1 MVARVQHRC
10 IEAHHVQQS
19 YMEAA
24 MIPASITNY
33 LEQNHAR
40 YSVIPHRPAYTA
52 QEEAAAAH
60 VPGAAWAKSVV
71 CMANDELFLA
81 VVPAPCTV
89 DFDRLRRTMDADSV
103 RLALESEFL
112 PAYRECEPGAMPPFG
127 PLFGQRVRVDSAL
140 ARDPEIV
147 FSGGSHGDA
156 IRMPYREFERLSRP
170 TVAKFATGPS
180 LSVPARL
187 TTFTDPV
194 CGTVV
199 EEQAAVGWSEHLGER
214 FYFCSRTC
222 KMEFDDNPFSY
233 TRGRI

>member
-1 MVARVQHRC
+1 
-10 IEAHHVQQS
+10 
-19 YMEAA
+19 
-24 MIPASITNY
+24 MIPVSITKF

-52 QEEAAAAH
+52 QEEAAATH
-60 VPGAAWAKSVV
+60 VPGGAWAKSVV

-89 DFDRLRRTMDADSV
+89 DFDRLKRTIEADSV
-103 RLALESEFL
+103 RLALESEFV

-127 PLFGQRVRVDSAL
+127 PLFGQRVVVDSTL

-170 TVAKFATGPS
+170 TIAKFATGPS
-180 LSVPARL
+180 WSVPARL
-187 TTFTDPV
+187 TTFIDPV
-194 CGTVV
+194 CGTEV
-199 EEQAAVGWSEHLGER
+199 EEQAAGVWSEHLGER

-233 TRGRI
+233 SRGRL

>member
-1 MVARVQHRC
+1 
-10 IEAHHVQQS
+10 
-19 YMEAA
+19 
-24 MIPASITNY
+24 MIPASVTNY

-52 QEEAAAAH
+52 QQEAAAAH

-71 CMANDELFLA
+71 CMANDELILA
-81 VVPAPCTV
+81 VVPAPCMV
-89 DFDRLRRTMDADSV
+89 DFDRLKRTIDADSV

-112 PAYRECEPGAMPPFG
+112 AAYRECEPGAMPPFG
-127 PLFGQRVRVDSAL
+127 SLFGQRVVVDTVL
-140 ARDPEIV
+140 ASDPEIV

-170 TVAKFATGPS
+170 TIAKFATGPS
-180 LSVPARL
+180 PSVPVRL
-187 TTFTDPV
+187 TTFIDPV
-194 CGTVV
+194 CGTAV
-199 EEQAAVGWSEHLGER
+199 EAQGASGWSDHLGER
-214 FYFCSRTC
+214 FYFCSRIC

>member
-1 MVARVQHRC
+1 
-10 IEAHHVQQS
+10 
-19 YMEAA
+19 
-24 MIPASITNY
+24 MIPASVTNY

-60 VPGAAWAKSVV
+60 IPGAAWAKSVV

-81 VVPAPCTV
+81 VVPAPCSV
-89 DFDRLRRTMDADSV
+89 DFDRLRRTVDADSV

-127 PLFGQRVRVDSAL
+127 PLFGQRVVVDSAL

-170 TVAKFATGPS
+170 TVAKFATGPA
-180 LSVPARL
+180 LSRPARL
-187 TTFTDPV
+187 TTFIDPV
-194 CGTVV
+194 CGTEV
-199 EEQAAVGWSEHLGER
+199 EERAAGGWSEHQGER
-214 FYFCSRTC
+214 VYFCSRTC
-222 KMEFDDNPFSY
+222 KMEFDDNPFAYAS
-233 TRGRI
+233 RRM

>member
-1 MVARVQHRC
+1 
-10 IEAHHVQQS
+10 
-19 YMEAA
+19 

-33 LEQNHAR
+33 LEQKHAR

-60 VPGAAWAKSVV
+60 IPGAAWAKSVV
-71 CMANDELFLA
+71 CMADDELLLA

-89 DFDRLRRTMDADSV
+89 DFERLKRTVDADSV
-103 RLALESEFL
+103 RLALESEFV

-127 PLFGQRVRVDSAL
+127 ELFGQQVVVDEVL

-156 IRMPYREFERLSRP
+156 IRMLYREFERLSHP
-170 TVAKFATGPS
+170 TIATFATGPA

-187 TTFTDPV
+187 TTFIDPV
-194 CGTVV
+194 CGTEI
-199 EEQAAVGWSEHLGER
+199 EEHAAVGWSEHLGER
-214 FYFCSRTC
+214 VYFCSRTC
-222 KMEFDDNPFSY
+222 KMEFDDNPYAY
-233 TRGRI
+233 TRGRM

>member
-1 MVARVQHRC
+1 VKAAASRVEQ
-10 IEAHHVQQS
+10 
-19 YMEAA
+19 EAA

-33 LEQNHAR
+33 LDQNRAR
-40 YSVIPHRPAYTA
+40 YSVIQHRPAYTA

-60 VPGAAWAKSVV
+60 IPGAAWAKSVV
-71 CMANDELFLA
+71 CMANDELLLA

-89 DFDRLRRTMDADSV
+89 DFDRLKRTIDADSV

-127 PLFGQRVRVDSAL
+127 RLFGQRVVVDTAL

-147 FSGGSHGDA
+147 FSGGSHRDA
-156 IRMPYREFERLSRP
+156 IRMPYGEFERLSRP
-170 TVAKFATGPS
+170 TVAAFASGPA
-180 LSVPARL
+180 LAAPTRL
-187 TTFTDPV
+187 TTFIDPV
-194 CGTVV
+194 CGTAI
-199 EEQAAVGWSEHLGER
+199 EELVAVGWSEHLGER

>member
-1 MVARVQHRC
+1 
-10 IEAHHVQQS
+10 
-19 YMEAA
+19 
-24 MIPASITNY
+24 MIPVSITKF

-52 QEEAAAAH
+52 QEEAAATH
-60 VPGAAWAKSVV
+60 VPGGAWAKSVV

-89 DFDRLRRTMDADSV
+89 DFDRLKRTIEADSV
-103 RLALESEFL
+103 RLALESEFV

-127 PLFGQRVRVDSAL
+127 PLFGQRVVVDSTL

-170 TVAKFATGPS
+170 TIAKFATGPS
-180 LSVPARL
+180 LSAPARL
-187 TTFTDPV
+187 TTFIDPV
-194 CGTVV
+194 CGNEV
-199 EEQAAVGWSEHLGER
+199 EEQAACVWSEHEGER
-214 FYFCSRTC
+214 FYFCSHTC

-233 TRGRI
+233 SRGRL